1 MTEKDIDRLMSKYY
15 EGLTDEREE
24 DMLLRYFSSGDVPES
39 MADDRDFFIAL
50 HGCGKAAG
58 VPEGLE
64 RRMEEHI
71 DSWSRH
77 QAEPAARPECRP
89 APKPTLKARL
99 RRACGMAASVAAV
112 AMLGAYLHGRNPVN
126 AADQAKLAQARTA
139 LTEFSNTLNKG
150 FDKMEEAHKKTKE
163 INKSIDKCLRL
174 INTDKQ

>member
-24 DMLLRYFSSGDVPES
+24 DILLRYFSSGDVPES
-39 MADDRDFFIAL
+39 MAADRDFFIAL

-64 RRMEEHI
+64 RRMEERI
-71 DSWSRH
+71 DSWS
-77 QAEPAARPECRP
+77 QATTEPEMRPERGP
-89 APKPTLKARL
+89 APKPTLTARL
-99 RRACGMAASVAAV
+99 CRSCGMAASVAAV
-112 AMLGAYLHGRNPVN
+112 ALLGAYLHSRNPVN
-126 AADQAKLAQARTA
+126 AADRAKLAQARTA

-150 FDKMEEAHKKTKE
+150 FDKMEEARKKTKE